1 MQINFKDLIKEQAI
15 FILIPAILLFILIGV
30 GGYFTGTSIQKAGE
44 LTEKNKEYDTLVQRK
59 AELEVQVREQ
69 KQEEESPDL
78 KKIYTLE
85 GMRFGNNASFAPLF
99 DDMISVAKGS
109 GIRIRSVDYNYTPE
123 EDPIFAAKAGGVNV
137 CELSTTIVGT
147 YSEIQTFLKT
157 IISQKY
163 LVNIAQVEIVSWQ
176 RDRSVLIANLKL
188 RYYTKT

>member
-1 MQINFKDLIKEQAI
+1 MQINFKDLFKEQI
-15 FILIPAILLFILIGV
+15 VFIIVPFVLLIILIG
-30 GGYFTGTSIQKAGE
+30 GTIGFGIPSIKNTAT
-44 LTEKNKEYDTLVQRK
+44 LAEKNKEYDSLVQQK
-59 AELEVQVREQ
+59 AELEIKVKNQ
-69 KQEEESPDL
+69 KEEEESPDI

-99 DDMISVAKGS
+99 DDMIAVAKGS
-109 GIRIRSVDYNYTPE
+109 GIRIRSVDYNYAPE

-137 CELSTTIVGT
+137 CELTTTIVGT

>member
-1 MQINFKDLIKEQAI
+1 MQINFKDLLKEQAI
-15 FILIPAILLFILIGV
+15 FIIMPLLLFIILIIGTITFGV
-30 GGYFTGTSIQKAGE
+30 QSITNTTTLA
-44 LTEKNKEYDTLVQRK
+44 EKSKEYDNLVQQK
-59 AELEVQVREQ
+59 AELEIKVKNQ
-69 KQEEESPDL
+69 KEEEESPEI

-99 DDMISVAKGS
+99 DDMIAVAKGS

-137 CELSTTIVGT
+137 CELTTTIVGT

-163 LVNIAQVEIVSWQ
+163 LVNIAQVEIISWQ